1 MRLTYRLT
9 QFFLFV
15 VVSAAITYAYLF
27 LPASYQSLDDRI
39 RDFLFIARGTVPA
52 SQEVVIVDI
61 DEKSLHEIGQWPW
74 ERSII
79 ATMLQNLTAAKA
91 GIIGLDMV
99 FSEEDKTSPHRFSEQ
114 FHLHRSL
121 PNYDTI
127 LAQTVHDT
135 PTILGYIFN
144 FDRSYKVSSS
154 SVPNIPAIFIEKN
167 IPPTQ
172 YLLEP
177 KGILT
182 NIPSLQNSSYSSGF
196 INNVPDATGSIRSVP
211 LIMRYGDALY
221 PSLAFEMFRIALNA
235 HKVTINY
242 SPLGLVSL
250 RTGDMEIPTDRNGR
264 LYLNHRG
271 PGKTFRYISASDIVN
286 NTFDKRAVEGKFVLV
301 GTSAYGLMD
310 LRSNPFDN
318 IIPGIEIQATV
329 IDNLLNHDMLQHP
342 QWSEVAE
349 ISLIIFLSFIV
360 FYPLTRL
367 SPLVLI
373 VGYVILFWGLL
384 YLNYYLLFT
393 HHIIINLFFI
403 LVTLSVSILSVLG
416 MNFVFEHR
424 QKEQVKKKF
433 AQKVSKQVMDDLLSS
448 DIDDALS
455 TREVEVTIFFSD
467 IRSFT
472 TISEQLGSPQKLV
485 SFLNEYMT
493 TMATSI
499 IESHGTID
507 KFIGDAIMA
516 YWNAPNHV
524 EHHADRAVESALHQ
538 LSLRERLNDKFYTKF
553 GVRLDFGIG
562 LNSGIVTVGDIGSTG
577 RSDYTV
583 VGDAVNLASRLE
595 GLCKHYHVRLI
606 ISEFTYQRLQS
617 TYVIRELDTVRV
629 KGKSLPIRI
638 YEVIAIGTPT
648 QEMQRQL
655 NEFHRALQLYYGGK
669 FTEAIEAFTLLKSS
683 YAELL
688 YDIYIERSRYL
699 LSLNLEHFDGV
710 YDFIEK

>member
-15 VVSAAITYAYLF
+15 VVSGAIIYAYLF
-27 LPASYQSLDDRI
+27 LPASYQSLDDRV
-39 RDFLFIARGTVPA
+39 RDFLFLARGVTSA

-61 DEKSLHEIGQWPW
+61 DEKSLHTIGQWPW
-74 ERSII
+74 ERSIV

-91 GIIGLDMV
+91 GIIGLDIV

-121 PNYDTI
+121 PNYDTL
-127 LAQTVHDT
+127 LAQTIHDT

-144 FDRSYKVSSS
+144 FDRSYKVSSAT
-154 SVPNIPAIFIEKN
+154 VPNIPAIFIEKN
-167 IPPTQ
+167 IPSTQ

-177 KGILT
+177 NGVLT
-182 NIPSLQNSSYSSGF
+182 NIPSIQNSSYSSGF

-211 LIMRYGDALY
+211 LIMRYKDALY
-221 PSLAFEMFRIALNA
+221 PSLAFEMFRIAFDE
-235 HKVTINY
+235 HKITINY
-242 SPLGLVSL
+242 SPLGLASL
-250 RTGDMEIPTDRNGR
+250 RAGKREIPIDRNGR

-286 NTFDKRAVEGKFVLV
+286 NTFDKRAIAGKFVLV

-329 IDNLLNHDMLQHP
+329 IDNLLNHDMLQRP

-349 ISLIIFLSFIV
+349 ISLIVFLSFIV

-367 SPLVLI
+367 SPLGLI
-373 VGYVILFWGLL
+373 VGYVILFGVLL

-433 AQKVSKQVMDDLLSS
+433 AQKVSKQVMDDLLST

-493 TMATSI
+493 TMAASI
-499 IESHGTID
+499 IDSHGTID

-516 YWNAPNHV
+516 YWNAPNYV
-524 EHHADRAVESALHQ
+524 EHHADSAVQAALHQ
-538 LSLRERLNDKFYTKF
+538 LALRESLSDKFYAKF

-562 LNSGIVTVGDIGSTG
+562 LNSGMVTVGDIGSTG

-583 VGDAVNLASRLE
+583 IGDAVNLASRLE

-606 ISEFTYQRLQS
+606 ISEFTYQQLES
-617 TYVIRELDTVRV
+617 AYIIRELDTVRV
-629 KGKSLPIRI
+629 KGKLLPIKI
-638 YEVIAIGTPT
+638 YEVIDSGIPK
-648 QEMQRQL
+648 QEMQHNL
-655 NEFHRALQLYYGGK
+655 DEFHTALQLYYAGK

-683 YAELL
+683 YNELL
-688 YDIYIERSRYL
+688 YDVYIERSQSL
-699 LSLNLEHFDGV
+699 LLLNLEHFDGV
-710 YDFIEK
+710 YDFMEK

>member
-9 QFFLFV
+9 QFLLFV
-15 VVSAAITYAYLF
+15 MVSGAIVYGYLF
-27 LPASYQSLDDRI
+27 LPASYQSLDDRV
-39 RDFLFIARGTVPA
+39 RDFLFIARGVTPA
-52 SQEVVIVDI
+52 SGEIVIVDI

-74 ERSII
+74 ERSIV
-79 ATMLQNLTAAKA
+79 ATMLQNLTASKA
-91 GIIGLDMV
+91 GIIGLDIV
-99 FSEEDKTSPHRFSEQ
+99 FSEEDKTSPHRFGEQ
-114 FHLHRSL
+114 FHLHRLL

-144 FDRSYKVSSS
+144 FDRTYKVSS
-154 SVPNIPAIFIEKN
+154 PTLPTIPAIFIEKN
-167 IPPTQ
+167 IPSTH

-177 KGILT
+177 NGILT
-182 NIPSLQNSSYSSGF
+182 NIPSIQNSGYSSGF

-211 LIMRYGDALY
+211 LLMRYDDALY
-221 PSLAFEMFRIALNA
+221 PSLAFEMFRVAMDT
-235 HKVTINY
+235 HKITLNY
-242 SPLGLVSL
+242 SPLGLASL
-250 RTGDMEIPTDRNGR
+250 RAGELEIPTDRNGR

-286 NTFDKRAVEGKFVLV
+286 NTFDKQAVEGKFVLV

-329 IDNLLNHDMLQHP
+329 IDNLLNHDMLQRP

-349 ISLIIFLSFIV
+349 ISLILFLSFIV

-367 SPLVLI
+367 NPLGLI
-373 VGYVILFWGLL
+373 VGYVILLGALL

-393 HHIIINLFFI
+393 HHIIINLFFT
-403 LVTLSVSILSVLG
+403 LLTLSVSILSVLG

-433 AQKVSKQVMDDLLSS
+433 AQKVSKQVMDDLLTS
-448 DIDDALS
+448 DIEDALS
-455 TREVEVTIFFSD
+455 TREVEVTVFFSD

-485 SFLNEYMT
+485 SFLNDYMT
-493 TMATSI
+493 TMAASI
-499 IESHGTID
+499 IESRGTID

-524 EHHADRAVESALHQ
+524 EHHADKAVQSALHQ
-538 LSLRERLNDKFYTKF
+538 LALREGLSEQFVAKF
-553 GVRLDFGIG
+553 GVHLDFGIG
-562 LNSGIVTVGDIGSTG
+562 LNSGVVTVGDIGSIG

-583 VGDAVNLASRLE
+583 IGDAVNLASRLE
-595 GLCKHYHVRLI
+595 GICKHYHVHLI
-606 ISEFTYQRLQS
+606 ISEFTYEQLQEA
-617 TYVIRELDTVRV
+617 YVIRELDTVRV
-629 KGKSLPIRI
+629 KGKLKPIRL
-638 YEVIAIGTPT
+638 YEVIAMGVPT
-648 QEMQRQL
+648 QAQQEEL
-655 NEFHRALQLYYGGK
+655 DTFHTALQLYYAGN
-669 FTEAIEAFTLLKSS
+669 FTEAIAAFTVLKST
-683 YAELL
+683 YHELL
-688 YDIYIERSRYL
+688 YDVYIERSQSL
-699 LSLNLEHFDGV
+699 LTLNSENFDGV
-710 YDFIEK
+710 YDFMEK